1 MAILVFGQS
10 VRASKVCLKECFLTN
25 LGLIFLNQG
34 GKELSLITLN
44 PILGPVMVE
53 EAHLEAEMTAEF
65 RFFGFVYIINVA
77 HSRATRCVKEKFW
90 LFLLK
95 TAPQSPT

>member
-25 LGLIFLNQG
+25 LGLVFLYQG

-44 PILGPVMVE
+44 LILGPVIAE
-53 EAHLEAEMTAEF
+53 EAHMEAKMTSE
-65 RFFGFVYIINVA
+65 FGF
-77 HSRATRCVKEKFW
+77 F
-90 LFLLK
+90 
-95 TAPQSPT
+95 